1 MGIQHRIS
9 RWCIDVELTKH
20 EQEMM
25 DGKEGF
31 AVRKSMEILVAL
43 GEIFGAKSLIRVGS
57 VQVAG
62 VSYHNLGDA
71 GLEFL
76 NELAVDGRVKVL
88 TTLNP
93 AGMDLENWQQLGIS
107 PEFAE
112 KQNLVID
119 AFKRMGVLVSCTCTP
134 YLIGNLPLYGEHLA
148 WSESSA
154 VTFANSVLGARTNR
168 EGGPSAL
175 ATAFVG
181 KTPNYG
187 LHLDGNRVPDVHIKV
202 NAELGKLSDWGALGY
217 AIGKKAEN
225 KIPYIT
231 GIENAELDELKSF
244 CASVVTY
251 GAKPLFY
258 MKGITPGAENQKE
271 PNQTITIESCDLK
284 IAYDNINDDV
294 IDIELVCVGCP
305 HCSIKEISEIA
316 GLLSG
321 RKVAVGTEFWVATS
335 RTAKQLSDIRGYT
348 ATIEAAGG
356 KFACDTC
363 MAVAPL
369 KGRFKSLA
377 TTSAKGCFYS
387 RQNLMKTRMGS
398 IEECVNAAVTGRWNN

>member
-1 MGIQHRIS
+1 MNM
-9 RWCIDVELTKH
+9 ELTKQ
-20 EQEMM
+20 EQEMLE
-25 DGKEGF
+25 GKEGY
-31 AVRKSMEILVAL
+31 AIRKSMEILVAL
-43 GEIFGAKSLIRVGS
+43 GEIFSAKSLIKVGS

-76 NELAVDGRVKVL
+76 NELAADGRVKVL

-93 AGMDLENWQQLGIS
+93 AGMDLENWQELGIS
-107 PEFAE
+107 PEFAK

-119 AFKRMGVLVSCTCTP
+119 AFQRMGILVSCTCTP
-134 YLIGNLPLYGEHLA
+134 YLIGNLPLYGEHVA

-175 ATAFVG
+175 AAAFVG

-187 LHLDGNRVPDVHIKV
+187 LHLDENRVPNVHVQV
-202 NAELGKLSDWGALGY
+202 NAELSKLSDWGALGY
-217 AIGKKAEN
+217 AIGRKAEN
-225 KIPYIT
+225 KISFIT
-231 GIENAELDELKSF
+231 GIKAAELDELKSF

-258 MKGITPGAENQKE
+258 MKGITPGAELQSQPKE
-271 PNQTITIESCDLK
+271 TVTIEQADLK
-284 IAYDNINDDV
+284 GAYDSINDQVSD
-294 IDIELVCVGCP
+294 IDFVCVGCP
-305 HCSIKEISEIA
+305 HCSIKEIQEIA
-316 GLLSG
+316 ELL
-321 RKVAVGTEFWVATS
+321 KDKQVKEGTELWVATS
-335 RTAKQLSDIRGYT
+335 RTVKQLADKRGYA

-369 KGRFKSLA
+369 KGRFKALA

-387 RQNLMKTRMGS
+387 RHNLMKTKMGS
-398 IEECVNAAVTGRWNN
+398 TKECIDAAVTGKWND

>member
-1 MGIQHRIS
+1 M
-9 RWCIDVELTKH
+9 ELT
-20 EQEMM
+20 EQERRMLN
-25 DGKEGF
+25 GEEGY

-43 GEIFGAKSLIRVGS
+43 GDIYGAKNLIKVGS

-76 NELAVDGRVKVL
+76 DELARDGKVRVL

-93 AGMDLENWQQLGIS
+93 AGMDLENWRQLGIS

-119 AFKRMGVLVSCTCTP
+119 AFRRMGIITSCTCTP
-134 YLIGNLPLYGEHLA
+134 YLIGNLPRYGEHVA

-154 VTFANSVLGARTNR
+154 VTFANSIIGAKTNR

-175 ATAFVG
+175 AAAFVG
-181 KTPNYG
+181 KTPCYG
-187 LHLDGNRVPDVHIKV
+187 LHLDENRNPDIHVQV
-202 NAELGKLSDWGALGY
+202 DATLTKLSDWGALGY
-217 AIGKKAEN
+217 CIGKKAEN
-225 KIPYIT
+225 KIAYIT
-231 GIENAELDELKSF
+231 GIHDADLDELKSF

-251 GAKPLFY
+251 GSKPLFY
-258 MKGITPGAENQKE
+258 IQGITPGAEIHKPPKE
-271 PNQTITIESCDLK
+271 NIIVGNSDLNE
-284 IAYDNINDDV
+284 AYGKINDAATD
-294 IDIELVCVGCP
+294 IDLVCIGCP
-305 HCSIKEISEIA
+305 HCSIKEIAEIA
-316 GLLSG
+316 SLIENK
-321 RKVAVGTEFWVATS
+321 KVSANTEFWVACS
-335 RTAKQLSDIRGYT
+335 RTTKQLADQRGYT
-348 ATIEAAGG
+348 LTIENAGG

-387 RQNLMKTRMGS
+387 RQNSMMTKMGS
-398 IEECVNAAVTGRWNN
+398 VKDCVEAAVTGKWN

>member
-1 MGIQHRIS
+1 MY
-9 RWCIDVELTKH
+9 LTKE
-20 EQEMM
+20 EQRMLSGE
-25 DGKEGF
+25 EGH

-43 GEIFGAKSLIRVGS
+43 GNIYGAERLIKVGS

-76 NELAVDGRVKVL
+76 NELAKDGKVKVL

-93 AGMDLENWQQLGIS
+93 AGMDLENWKQLGIS
-107 PEFAE
+107 EEFAA

-119 AFKRMGVLVSCTCTP
+119 AFRKMGILISCTCTP
-134 YLIGNLPLYGEHLA
+134 YLIGNLPRYKEHIA

-154 VTFANSVLGARTNR
+154 VTFANSVIGAMTNR

-175 ATAFVG
+175 AAAFVG

-187 LHLDGNRVPDVHIKV
+187 LHLEENRVPDIHVQV
-202 NAELGKLSDWGALGY
+202 NASLTKLSDWGALGY
-217 AIGKKAEN
+217 AMGKKAEN

-231 GIENAELDELKSF
+231 GIKDAELDELKSF

-251 GAKPLFY
+251 GSKPLFY
-258 MKGITPGAENQKE
+258 MKGITPASENCQAPKD
-271 PNQTITIESCDLK
+271 TLTIEEKDIK
-284 IAYDNINDDV
+284 DAYANINDEV
-294 IDIELVCVGCP
+294 TDIELVCVGCP
-305 HCSIKEISEIA
+305 HCSIKEIAQIAELLKDKEIA
-316 GLLSG
+316 ET
-321 RKVAVGTEFWVATS
+321 TEFWVATS
-335 RTAKQLSDIRGYT
+335 RTAKQLADKRGYT
-348 ATIEAAGG
+348 ETIESAGG

-387 RQNLMKTRMGS
+387 RQNNMKTKMGS
-398 IEECVNAAVTGRWNN
+398 IEECIEAAVTGKWK

>member
-1 MGIQHRIS
+1 VTHMQ
-9 RWCIDVELTKH
+9 LTKQ
-20 EQEMM
+20 EQRML
-25 DGKEGF
+25 EGAEGY

-43 GEIFGAKSLIRVGS
+43 GDIYGAKSLIKVGS

-76 NELAVDGRVKVL
+76 NELAVDGKVRVL

-93 AGMDLENWQQLGIS
+93 AGMDLENWRQLGIS

-119 AFKRMGVLVSCTCTP
+119 AFKKMGILISCTCTP
-134 YLIGNLPLYGEHLA
+134 YLIGNLPLYGEHIA

-154 VTFANSVLGARTNR
+154 VTFANSMIGARTNR

-175 ATAFVG
+175 AAAFVG
-181 KTPNYG
+181 KTPSYG
-187 LHLDGNRVPDVHIKV
+187 LHLDENRVPDVHVQV
-202 NAELGKLSDWGALGY
+202 NAELTKLSDWGALGY

-231 GIENAELDELKSF
+231 GIKTAELDELKSF

-258 MKGITPGAENQKE
+258 MKGMTPGAELQTQPKE
-271 PNQTITIESCDLK
+271 TVAIEQSDIK
-284 IAYDNINDDV
+284 NAYDNINDDV
-294 IDIELVCVGCP
+294 SDIELVCVGCP
-305 HCSIKEISEIA
+305 HCSIKEIAEISE
-316 GLLSG
+316 LLKG
-321 RKVAVGTEFWVATS
+321 KKVAEGTEFWVATS
-335 RTAKQLSDIRGYT
+335 RTAKQLADKRGYT
-348 ATIEAAGG
+348 EIIEAAGA

-387 RQNLMKTRMGS
+387 RQNNMKTKMGS
-398 IEECVNAAVTGRWNN
+398 VEECVEAAVTGKWNS

>member
-1 MGIQHRIS
+1 MY
-9 RWCIDVELTKH
+9 LTKE
-20 EQEMM
+20 EQRML
-25 DGKEGF
+25 DGEEGY
-31 AVRKSMEILVAL
+31 AAKKSMEILAAL
-43 GEIFGAKSLIRVGS
+43 GDIFGAERLIKVGS

-76 NELAVDGRVKVL
+76 NELAKDGRVKVT

-93 AGMDLENWQQLGIS
+93 AGMDLENWKQLGIS
-107 PEFAE
+107 EEFAQ

-119 AFKRMGVLVSCTCTP
+119 AFDKMGILISCTCTP
-134 YLIGNLPLYGEHLA
+134 YLIGNLPRYGEHVA

-154 VTFANSVLGARTNR
+154 VTFANSVIGARTNR

-175 ATAFVG
+175 AAAFVG
-181 KTPNYG
+181 KTPAYG
-187 LHLDGNRVPDVHIKV
+187 LHLDQNRVPDVHV
-202 NAELGKLSDWGALGY
+202 QVDANLAKLSDWGALGY

-225 KIPYIT
+225 KIPFIT
-231 GIENAELDELKSF
+231 GIKEADVDELKSF

-258 MKGITPGAENQKE
+258 IKGITPVSENQQVPKE
-271 PNQTITIESCDLK
+271 TITIEEKDLK
-284 IAYDNINDDV
+284 NAYDNINDDV
-294 IDIELVCVGCP
+294 SEIELVCVGCP
-305 HCSIKEISEIA
+305 HCSIKEIAQIA
-316 GLLSG
+316 DLVKGK
-321 RKVAVGTEFWVATS
+321 KVAANTEFWVATS
-335 RTAKQLSDIRGYT
+335 RSAKQIADKRGYT
-348 ATIEAAGG
+348 QIIEASGG

-377 TTSAKGCFYS
+377 TNSAKGCFYS
-387 RQNLMKTRMGS
+387 RQNNMKTKMGS
-398 IEECVNAAVTGRWNN
+398 IEECIQAAVTGKWNN

>member
-1 MGIQHRIS
+1 M
-9 RWCIDVELTKH
+9 L
-20 EQEMM
+20 
-25 DGKEGF
+25 DGEEGY

-43 GEIFGAKSLIRVGS
+43 GDIYGAESLIKVGS

-76 NELAVDGRVKVL
+76 NELAKDGKVKVL

-93 AGMDLENWQQLGIS
+93 AGMDLENWRQLGIS
-107 PEFAE
+107 EEFAE

-119 AFKRMGVLVSCTCTP
+119 AFRKMGILISCTCTP
-134 YLIGNLPLYGEHLA
+134 YLIGNLPRYGEHIA

-154 VTFANSVLGARTNR
+154 VTFANSVIGARTNR

-175 ATAFVG
+175 AAAFVG
-181 KTPNYG
+181 KTPCYG
-187 LHLDGNRVPDVHIKV
+187 LHLNENRAPDIHVQV
-202 NAELGKLSDWGALGY
+202 NAKLAKLSDWGALGY
-217 AIGKKAEN
+217 SIGKKAEN

-231 GIENAELDELKSF
+231 GIKDAELDELKSF

-251 GAKPLFY
+251 GSKPLFY
-258 MKGITPGAENQKE
+258 MKGITPASESYSPPQE
-271 PNQTITIESCDLK
+271 TVTIEDKDLK
-284 IAYDNINDDV
+284 EAYENINDEVTD
-294 IDIELVCVGCP
+294 IDFVCVGCP
-305 HCSIKEISEIA
+305 HCSIKEIAQIA
-316 GLLSG
+316 ELLKDK
-321 RKVAVGTEFWVATS
+321 RIAANTELWVATS
-335 RTAKQLSDIRGYT
+335 RTAKQLADKRGYT
-348 ATIEAAGG
+348 EIIELAGG

-369 KGRFKSLA
+369 KGRFKALA

-387 RQNLMKTRMGS
+387 RQNNMKTKMGGLDEC
-398 IEECVNAAVTGRWNN
+398 IEAAVTGKWS

>member
-1 MGIQHRIS
+1 MQ
-9 RWCIDVELTKH
+9 LTK
-20 EQEMM
+20 EEERMLN
-25 DGKEGF
+25 GEAGY
-31 AVRKSMEILVAL
+31 ATRKSMEILAAL
-43 GEIFGAKSLIRVGS
+43 GDIYGADRLIKIGS

-76 NELAVDGRVKVL
+76 NELARDGRVKVL

-93 AGMDLENWQQLGIS
+93 AGMDLENWRQLGIS
-107 PEFAE
+107 EDFAA

-119 AFKRMGVLVSCTCTP
+119 AFTRMGILISCTCTP
-134 YLIGNLPLYGEHLA
+134 YLIGNLPRYGEHIA

-154 VTFANSVLGARTNR
+154 VTFANSVIGARTNR

-175 ATAFVG
+175 AAAFVG
-181 KTPNYG
+181 KTPRYG
-187 LHLDGNRVPDVHIKV
+187 LHLDENRTPTVHVKV
-202 NAELGKLSDWGALGY
+202 NVTLSKLSDWGALGY
-217 AIGKKAEN
+217 VVGKRAEN

-231 GIENAELDELKSF
+231 GLKDADLDELKSF

-251 GAKPLFY
+251 GAQPLFY
-258 MKGITPGAENQKE
+258 MQGVTPGAENQQLPNNSVTVEAQDIKE
-271 PNQTITIESCDLK
+271 
-284 IAYDNINDDV
+284 AYDNINDQV
-294 IDIELVCVGCP
+294 TDIELVCVGCP
-305 HCSIKEISEIA
+305 HCSIKEIAQIAELVEGKQISEN
-316 GLLSG
+316 
-321 RKVAVGTEFWVATS
+321 TEFWVATS
-335 RTAKQLSDIRGYT
+335 RTAKQLADKHGYT
-348 ATIEAAGG
+348 ATIERAGG

-387 RQNLMKTRMGS
+387 RQNKMLTKMGS
-398 IEECVNAAVTGRWNN
+398 LKECVEAAVTGKWN

>member
-1 MGIQHRIS
+1 MLNG
-9 RWCIDVELTKH
+9 D
-20 EQEMM
+20 
-25 DGKEGF
+25 EGF
-31 AVRKSMEILVAL
+31 AVQKSMEILVAL
-43 GEIFGAKSLIRVGS
+43 GDIFGANSLIKVGS

-76 NELAVDGRVKVL
+76 NELAKDGRVKVL

-119 AFKRMGVLVSCTCTP
+119 AFKRMGILISCTCTP
-134 YLIGNLPLYGEHLA
+134 YLIGNLPLYGEHVA

-154 VTFANSVLGARTNR
+154 VTFANSVLGAKTNR

-175 ATAFVG
+175 AAAFVG
-181 KTPNYG
+181 KTPCYG
-187 LHLDGNRVPDVHIKV
+187 LHLDENRVPDVHVQV
-202 NAELGKLSDWGALGY
+202 NTSLTKLSDWGALGY

-231 GIENAELDELKSF
+231 GIKSAERDQLKSF

-258 MKGITPGAENQKE
+258 MKGVTPGAELQIQPKE
-271 PNQTITIESCDLK
+271 TVSIEQADLK
-284 IAYDNINDDV
+284 NAYENINDEV
-294 IDIELVCVGCP
+294 SDIELVCVGCP
-305 HCSIKEISEIA
+305 HCSINEIA
-316 GLLSG
+316 
-321 RKVAVGTEFWVATS
+321 KVAELLKGKKVADGTEFWVATS
-335 RTAKQLSDIRGYT
+335 RVAKQLADKRGYT
-348 ATIEAAGG
+348 QAIEAAGA

-387 RQNLMKTRMGS
+387 RQNNMKTKMGS
-398 IEECVNAAVTGRWNN
+398 IEECVQAAVSGKWNS

>member
-1 MGIQHRIS
+1 MLSG
-9 RWCIDVELTKH
+9 E
-20 EQEMM
+20 
-25 DGKEGF
+25 EGH

-43 GEIFGAKSLIRVGS
+43 GNIYGAERLIKVGS

-76 NELAVDGRVKVL
+76 NELAKDGKVKVL

-93 AGMDLENWQQLGIS
+93 AGMDLENWKQLGIS
-107 PEFAE
+107 EEFAA

-119 AFKRMGVLVSCTCTP
+119 AFRKMGILISCTCTP
-134 YLIGNLPLYGEHLA
+134 YLSGNLPRYKEHIA

-154 VTFANSVLGARTNR
+154 VTFANSVIGAMTNR

-175 ATAFVG
+175 AAAFVG

-187 LHLDGNRVPDVHIKV
+187 LHLEENRVPDIHVQV
-202 NAELGKLSDWGALGY
+202 NASLTKLSDWGALGY

-231 GIENAELDELKSF
+231 GIKDAELDELKSF

-251 GAKPLFY
+251 GSKPLFY
-258 MKGITPGAENQKE
+258 MKGITPASENCQAPKD
-271 PNQTITIESCDLK
+271 TLTIEEKDIK
-284 IAYDNINDDV
+284 DAYANINDEV
-294 IDIELVCVGCP
+294 TDIELVCVGCP
-305 HCSIKEISEIA
+305 HCSIKEIAQIAELLKDKEIA
-316 GLLSG
+316 ET
-321 RKVAVGTEFWVATS
+321 TEFWVATS
-335 RTAKQLSDIRGYT
+335 RTAKQLADKRGYT
-348 ATIEAAGG
+348 ETIESAGG

-387 RQNLMKTRMGS
+387 RQNNMKTKMGS
-398 IEECVNAAVTGRWNN
+398 IEECIEAAVTGKWK